1 MNSNIAIQCTNISK
15 KYSKN
20 KKYGDLRSTLNNL
33 FQRNK
38 RQDSFWALQDINLTI
53 QKGEV
58 LGIIGKNG
66 AGKSTLLKLL
76 SKITHPTTG
85 TIHID
90 GRITSL
96 LEVGTGF
103 HPELTGKENIFL
115 NGALLGMKRDE
126 IKQKLDEI
134 IAFSGVEKFINM
146 PVKHYSSGM
155 YVRLAFAVAAHL
167 NTEILVIDEVLAV
180 GDQEFQNKCLGKM
193 EGYADSG
200 RTVLLVSHNLPHIS
214 NLCTRAILLESGTL
228 THKGHPDIV
237 IEKYLNS
244 DKNNTTVNENEI
256 VEITCN
262 KPIHN
267 DTIYSYTGDSLTIL
281 IKFLKPY
288 SPGLYMDLIIL
299 DNQNIEIFK
308 STVDYFFPALDIKEG
323 DLFEIDFKELLLN
336 QGRYTFSLRIID
348 YNLRNLYTKN
358 ITIIIEKSNYYGGST
373 LPHLNNKLLLQ
384 HRWKR
389 IK

>member
-267 DTIYSYTGDSLTIL
+267 DTIHSYTGDSLTFT
-281 IKFLKPY
+281 IKFKTSY
-288 SPGLYMDLIIL
+288 SPGIFMDLVIQ
-299 DNQNIEIFK
+299 DNQNIDLFT
-308 STVDYFFPALDIKEG
+308 SRVDYFFPALDIKV
-323 DLFEIDFKELLLN
+323 DDVFEVNFPELLLN
-336 QGRYTFSLRIID
+336 HGKYTFSVRLFD
-348 YNLRNLYTKN
+348 YDHQTLFEKN
-358 ITIIIEKSNYYGGST
+358 ISVLIDKFNFYGGLT
-373 LPHLNNKLLLQ
+373 LPHLNDKLLLHHQ
-384 HRWKR
+384 WKR
-389 IK
+389 H